1 MSKIIIVG
9 DPHIGKSTS
18 VGKDIPGSLLNSRIL
33 DQIKIFDWILEQAI
47 ELSCTRIILTGDV
60 FDDPKPPTY
69 LISAFVNWLNK
80 CIDEKIYV
88 DIIMGNHDMLR
99 INSVYYSPLDIASAL
114 NSEYIH
120 VYNSISTIFENN
132 ISITFI
138 PFRDRKSLKFDKNS
152 EGLEFLEQAINFE
165 AQSIPNSFKKI
176 AIGHLAIEGCLYSD
190 GEIDDIANEL
200 ICNKDMFKSFD
211 YTWMGHIH
219 KFQEVQ
225 EVPYVAHIGSM
236 DLSDFGEADQGKYL
250 AVFDTKNISY
260 EYILV
265 PSRKL
270 KSISIEIP
278 DNTEDCLSYIDKQIE
293 GLDFN
298 ESIVKM
304 EIKLPNN
311 SSDINKAKINEKL
324 KSLGVFNVSGISV
337 IKKTNIVSIKT
348 ENKIS
353 NKMDINSAIN
363 IWASNKEKVP
373 EELKSAFITLATEIN
388 NKLKQTS

>member
-1 MSKIIIVG
+1 MSKFIIVG
-9 DPHIGKSTS
+9 DPHLGKSTHA
-18 VGKDIPGSLLNSRIL
+18 KNIPGSLFNSRIL
-33 DQIKIFDWILEQAI
+33 DQIKILDWILEQA
-47 ELSCTRIILTGDV
+47 LALDCTRIVLTGDV

-69 LISAFVNWLNK
+69 LISSFIEWLNK

-99 INSVYYSPLDIASAL
+99 INNTYYSPLDIASGL
-114 NSEYIH
+114 NSKYVH

-132 ISITFI
+132 ISITYI
-138 PFRDRKSLKFDKNS
+138 PFRDRKSLKFEKNID
-152 EGLEFLEQAINFE
+152 GLAFLENSIDFE
-165 AQSIPNSFKKI
+165 AQSIPNSFKKV

-200 ICNKDMFKSFD
+200 ICNKDIFKSFD

-225 EVPYVAHIGSM
+225 VKPYLAHIGSM
-236 DLSDFGEADQGKYL
+236 DLSDFGEADQGKYIV
-250 AVFDTKNISY
+250 VFDTEKISHDY
-260 EYILV
+260 VLI

-270 KSISIEIP
+270 KNISIEIP
-278 DNTEDCLSYIDKQIE
+278 ENTEDYLSYIDQQIE
-293 GLDFN
+293 GLDFTDA
-298 ESIVKM
+298 IVKM

-311 SSDINKAKINEKL
+311 SNDINKIKINEKL

-337 IKKTNIVSIKT
+337 IKKTNNISIKT

-363 IWASNKEKVP
+363 IWASNKEKIP
-373 EELKSAFITLATEIN
+373 EELKSSFITLANELHT
-388 NKLKQTS
+388 KLKQNP

>member
-1 MSKIIIVG
+1 MSKFIIVG
-9 DPHIGKSTS
+9 DPHLGKSTHA
-18 VGKDIPGSLLNSRIL
+18 KNIPGSLFNSRIL
-33 DQIKIFDWILEQAI
+33 DQIKILDWILEQA
-47 ELSCTRIILTGDV
+47 LSLDCSRIILTGDV

-69 LISAFVNWLNK
+69 LISSFIEWLNK

-99 INSVYYSPLDIASAL
+99 INNTYYSPLDIATGL
-114 NSEYIH
+114 NSDYVH

-132 ISITFI
+132 VSITYI
-138 PFRDRKSLKFDKNS
+138 PFRDRKSLKFEKNID
-152 EGLEFLEQAINFE
+152 GLAFLEHSINFE

-176 AIGHLAIEGCLYSD
+176 AVGHLAIEGCLYSD
-190 GEIDDIANEL
+190 GEIDDVANEL
-200 ICNKDMFKSFD
+200 ICNKDIFKSFD

-225 EVPYVAHIGSM
+225 TKPYVAHIGSM

-250 AVFDTKNISY
+250 VVFDTEKVSY
-260 EYILV
+260 DYVLV
-265 PSRKL
+265 PSRRL
-270 KSISIEIP
+270 KNISIEIP
-278 DNTEDCLSYIDKQIE
+278 ENTEDYLSYIDQQIE

-298 ESIVKM
+298 EAIVKM

-311 SSDINKAKINEKL
+311 SNDINKLKINEKL

-337 IKKTNIVSIKT
+337 IKKTNNISIKT

-363 IWASNKEKVP
+363 VWASNKEKIP
-373 EELKSAFITLATEIN
+373 EELKSNFITLANELH
-388 NKLKQTS
+388 NKLKQNS

>member
-1 MSKIIIVG
+1 MSKFIIVG
-9 DPHIGKSTS
+9 DPHLGKSTHA
-18 VGKDIPGSLLNSRIL
+18 KNIPGSLFNSRIL
-33 DQIKIFDWILEQAI
+33 DQIKILDWILEQALI
-47 ELSCTRIILTGDV
+47 KDCTRIVLTGDV

-69 LISAFVNWLNK
+69 LISSFIEWLNK

-99 INSVYYSPLDIASAL
+99 INNTYYSPLDIASGL
-114 NSEYIH
+114 NSKYVH

-132 ISITFI
+132 VSITYI
-138 PFRDRKSLKFDKNS
+138 PFRDRKSLKFEKNID
-152 EGLEFLEQAINFE
+152 GLAFLENSINFE

-200 ICNKDMFKSFD
+200 ICNKDIFKSFD

-225 EVPYVAHIGSM
+225 NNPYLAHIGSM
-236 DLSDFGEADQGKYL
+236 DLSDFGEADQGKYIV
-250 AVFDTKNISY
+250 VFDTEKVSHD
-260 EYILV
+260 YILI

-270 KSISIEIP
+270 KNISIEIP
-278 DNTEDCLSYIDKQIE
+278 ENTEDYLSYIDQQIE
-293 GLDFN
+293 GLDFTDA
-298 ESIVKM
+298 IVKM
-304 EIKLPNN
+304 EIRLPNN
-311 SSDINKAKINEKL
+311 SNDINKIKINEKL

-337 IKKTNIVSIKT
+337 IKKTNNINIKT

-353 NKMDINSAIN
+353 NKMDISSAIN
-363 IWASNKEKVP
+363 IWASNKEKIP
-373 EELKSAFITLATEIN
+373 EELKSSFITLANELHT
-388 NKLKQTS
+388 KLKQNP